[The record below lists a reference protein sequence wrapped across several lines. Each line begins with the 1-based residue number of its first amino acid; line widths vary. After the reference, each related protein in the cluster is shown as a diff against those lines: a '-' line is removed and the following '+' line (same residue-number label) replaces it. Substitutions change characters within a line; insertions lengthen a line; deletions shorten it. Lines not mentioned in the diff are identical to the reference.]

1 MTAGDALRIAAR
13 FGVDGIAAN
22 ELGGG
27 WVNENW
33 LVESRKGERFVVRR
47 YDRLHVTRRAV
58 FFEHAIMLHAAQRV
72 PEVRPPLAAAD
83 GDTIVFEDG
92 RFFAVLPYVAGRT
105 GDRGAAAD
113 AARVLA
119 RFHLALAAFRPA
131 RPRAARSV
139 GALAWLRDR
148 FLRFAAQPHLARKLD
163 WDALVVGVTR
173 ALTRVLPHA
182 GRLPLATVH
191 GDPHPD
197 NVVVADGRVRALLDF
212 DFAHETERLYD
223 VASGAD
229 AFGRAVEGAPLD
241 LAAALGFANAYQAEA
256 RLTDEEWELVPD
268 LMIRRNAFLVWYIV
282 SRHGQRAFGDVGNA
296 DRYARRVAELD
307 GLRAE
312 WRRRP
317 A

>member
-1 MTAGDALRIAAR
+1 
-13 FGVDGIAAN
+13 
-22 ELGGG
+22 
-27 WVNENW
+27 
-33 LVESRKGERFVVRR
+33 
-47 YDRLHVTRRAV
+47 
-58 FFEHAIMLHAAQRV
+58 
-72 PEVRPPLAAAD
+72 
-83 GDTIVFEDG
+83 
-92 RFFAVLPYVAGRT
+92 
-105 GDRGAAAD
+105 
-113 AARVLA
+113 
-119 RFHLALAAFRPA
+119 
-131 RPRAARSV
+131 
-139 GALAWLRDR
+139 
-148 FLRFAAQPHLARKLD
+148 
-163 WDALVVGVTR
+163 
-173 ALTRVLPHA
+173 
-182 GRLPLATVH
+182 LATVH